1 MGATAARAQLRHHL
15 DAVHVG
21 HSDICDNEI
30 RSISLYRSQSLL
42 AVGGFPDDHTAH
54 GIPIDP
60 KDDSFSDDSLVVDH

>member
-1 MGATAARAQLRHHL
+1 MGATAARTQLRHHL